1 MPPRKNKRG
10 DRGSIEDEPRN
21 PKKSNMAAEE
31 NIDVEESIEASK
43 EQEEDLKRKKNIF
56 NVDYQDL
63 IRIII

>member
-1 MPPRKNKRG
+1 
-10 DRGSIEDEPRN
+10 
-21 PKKSNMAAEE
+21 MAAEE